1 MNATDNIAISNA
13 VKNDTNPL
21 VQTFQNGQTYLNNL
35 AANTAKMIKCV

>member
-21 VQTFQNGQTYLNNL
+21 VQTFQNGQIT
-35 AANTAKMIKCV
+35 